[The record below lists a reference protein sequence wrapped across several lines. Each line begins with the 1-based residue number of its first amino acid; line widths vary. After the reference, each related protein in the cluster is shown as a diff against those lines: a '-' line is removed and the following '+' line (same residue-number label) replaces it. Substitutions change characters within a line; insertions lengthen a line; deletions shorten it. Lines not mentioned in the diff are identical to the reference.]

1 MQTKIEKIEV
11 IRPIITSGNPLMHM
25 QQPHDCYQN
34 GQVQRELCG
43 SILASKQM
51 KMGKKI
57 SVCVERAK

>member
-1 MQTKIEKIEV
+1 M
-11 IRPIITSGNPLMHM
+11 SGNPLMHM

-34 GQVQRELCG
+34 GQVPRELCG